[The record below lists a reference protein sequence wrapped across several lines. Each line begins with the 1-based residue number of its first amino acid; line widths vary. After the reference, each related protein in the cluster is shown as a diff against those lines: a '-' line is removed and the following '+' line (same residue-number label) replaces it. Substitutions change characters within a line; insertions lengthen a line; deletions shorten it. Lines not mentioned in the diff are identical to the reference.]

1 MLVYQFILEVQDG
14 CSTYEHKE
22 FVLAPDDPTA
32 SRFAREFARH
42 WHPDATYDA
51 ELDTRSDSAPEGW
64 PQWTL
69 AQCKPI
75 THLIVP
81 VAGQWSNRRVDATSR
96 LDRNADALPKG
107 RDVASV
113 ALVLESQATL

>member
-14 CSTYEHKE
+14 CSTYGHKE
-22 FVLAPDDPTA
+22 FVLAQDDAIA

-42 WHPDATYDA
+42 WRPDATYDA
-51 ELDTRSDSAPEGW
+51 ELDVYSAPEGW

-81 VAGQWSNRRVDATSR
+81 VAGQWSNVRM
-96 LDRNADALPKG
+96 
-107 RDVASV
+107 
-113 ALVLESQATL
+113 ALVPESQATP

>member
-1 MLVYQFILEVQDG
+1 MLVYQFILEIQDG

-22 FVLAPDDPTA
+22 FVLAQDDAMA
-32 SRFAREFARH
+32 SRFAREFARN
-42 WHPDATYDA
+42 WRPNSIYDA
-51 ELDTRSDSAPEGW
+51 GLDTRSDSAPEGW

-81 VAGQWSNRRVDATSR
+81 VAGQWSNVRM
-96 LDRNADALPKG
+96 
-107 RDVASV
+107 
-113 ALVLESQATL
+113 ALVPESQATP